1 MRHERGTLLVMLAAL
16 LVLCP
21 RAWAQQNV
29 PDALLGVTVQQ
40 KNNGTLNPALH
51 VQELSCWRGKCS
63 LTSVTLNDCRR
74 SPVSSGKASPLII
87 ERASTSEGNLTVTRE
102 GNTLVVVSAGID
114 IGGSYVTTQRFK
126 YYDPRDGRM
135 VRLLTGY
142 SGGFVKNSTAVQ
154 QVLAVE
160 FVPCRGSFREVGL
173 DCPLGLPG
181 VVLDLE

>member
-1 MRHERGTLLVMLAAL
+1 MRHERGTVLIMLAVS

-29 PDALLGVTVQQ
+29 PDALLQVTVQQ
-40 KNNGTLNPALH
+40 KNNGKLNPDLH
-51 VQELSCWRGKCS
+51 VQELRCWRGQCS
-63 LTSVTLNDCRR
+63 LTTVTLGDCRR

-87 ERASTSEGNLTVTRE
+87 ERESTSEGNLTVTRE
-102 GNTLVVVSAGID
+102 GNTLVVVSTGVD

-126 YYDPRDGRM
+126 YYDPRDGRR

-142 SGGFVKNSTAVQ
+142 SGGFVKNSAVAQ

-160 FVPCRGSFREVGL
+160 FVPFRGSFTEVKL